1 MSDEIPKI
9 MPYSTLGSDGLRVVK
24 KEKLKGQSLP
34 GKERKA
40 HSGLRKQH
48 VQSSRD
54 RRQFDI
60 LYIVWLAEGTAD

>member
-24 KEKLKGQSLP
+24 KEKGQSLP

-60 LYIVWLAEGTAD
+60 LYIVLLAGEGTAD